1 MVIKL
6 YIKNEKDSLYLWDFL
21 KKFCCKTVIKSDWWI
36 KYGNSR
42 ISVPCQPTPFYAIII
57 TRKTVEIK
65 YKIKGGEIVVEL
77 DQFKVTL
84 NSYAEPL
91 VEVRDSL

>member
-1 MVIKL
+1 MIQKNKKTMIK
-6 YIKNEKDSLYLWDFL
+6 EKGKEICQRVLDTNHKILH
-21 KKFCCKTVIKSDWWI
+21 
-36 KYGNSR
+36 
-42 ISVPCQPTPFYAIII
+42 PCQLPLLCAIINP
-57 TRKTVEIK
+57 RKT
-65 YKIKGGEIVVEL
+65 KIKGGEIVVEL

>member
-1 MVIKL
+1 MIL
-6 YIKNEKDSLYLWDFL
+6 CE
-21 KKFCCKTVIKSDWWI
+21 
-36 KYGNSR
+36 R
-42 ISVPCQPTPFYAIII
+42 
-57 TRKTVEIK
+57 
-65 YKIKGGEIVVEL
+65 KIKGGEIVVEL

>member
-1 MVIKL
+1 MGEVHKIL
-6 YIKNEKDSLYLWDFL
+6 
-21 KKFCCKTVIKSDWWI
+21 
-36 KYGNSR
+36 R
-42 ISVPCQPTPFYAIII
+42 PCQLPPLCAII
-57 TRKTVEIK
+57 TPRKT
-65 YKIKGGEIVVEL
+65 KIKGGEIVVEL

>member
-1 MVIKL
+1 MGGVHKIL
-6 YIKNEKDSLYLWDFL
+6 
-21 KKFCCKTVIKSDWWI
+21 
-36 KYGNSR
+36 R
-42 ISVPCQPTPFYAIII
+42 PCQLPLLCAIINH
-57 TRKTVEIK
+57 RKT
-65 YKIKGGEIVVEL
+65 KIKGGEIVVEL

>member
-1 MVIKL
+1 MGQVHKIL
-6 YIKNEKDSLYLWDFL
+6 H
-21 KKFCCKTVIKSDWWI
+21 
-36 KYGNSR
+36 
-42 ISVPCQPTPFYAIII
+42 PCQHTHLYAIII
-57 TRKTVEIK
+57 NCEI
-65 YKIKGGEIVVEL
+65 KIKGGEIVVEL

>member
-1 MVIKL
+1 MGEVHKIL
-6 YIKNEKDSLYLWDFL
+6 H
-21 KKFCCKTVIKSDWWI
+21 
-36 KYGNSR
+36 
-42 ISVPCQPTPFYAIII
+42 PCQLPPLCAIIKP
-57 TRKTVEIK
+57 RKT
-65 YKIKGGEIVVEL
+65 KIKGGEIVVEL

>member
-1 MVIKL
+1 MFYRLDHKL
-6 YIKNEKDSLYLWDFL
+6 YAGIIIIYEISKYYT
-21 KKFCCKTVIKSDWWI
+21 KTGQEIPP
-36 KYGNSR
+36 
-42 ISVPCQPTPFYAIII
+42 PCQRPHFYAIII
-57 TRKTVEIK
+57 NCEI
-65 YKIKGGEIVVEL
+65 KIKGGEIVVEL